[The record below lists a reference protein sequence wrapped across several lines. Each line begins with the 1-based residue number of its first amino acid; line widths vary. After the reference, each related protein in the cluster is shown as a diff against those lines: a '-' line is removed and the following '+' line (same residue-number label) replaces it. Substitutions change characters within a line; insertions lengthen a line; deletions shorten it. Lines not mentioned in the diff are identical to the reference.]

1 MTQIAVAD
9 CEALRVAVAG
19 TRIPRR
25 AWSEVTDLARVL
37 HEARTVLT
45 EAQETAKS
53 IRERAFAQ
61 GYAEGSAAAKA
72 ASARYLLD
80 AQHAAQEFVGA
91 SQQRIVALSLGILGR
106 IAPRLGQSELVSA
119 MVLEALNAVTGEQSL
134 RVYVAPEAVAATE
147 AVLAEW
153 QKEHAR
159 IEAPRVTADPTL
171 EAFGC
176 VVESELGRIEAGLAA
191 QLAAVH
197 DALTKVVGGPRAQE
211 PG

>member
-1 MTQIAVAD
+1 MTQIAMAD

-45 EAQETAKS
+45 EAQESAKS

-61 GYAEGSAAAKA
+61 GHAEGSAAAQA
-72 ASARYLLD
+72 ASARYLLE
-80 AQHAAQEFVGA
+80 AQHAAQEFVVA
-91 SQQRIVALSLGILGR
+91 SQQRIVALSLGILAR

-119 MVLEALNAVTGEQSL
+119 LVLEALNAVTGEQSL

-147 AVLAEW
+147 AVLAQW
-153 QKEHAR
+153 QREHAR
-159 IEAPRVTADPTL
+159 IEAPRVTADPSL

-176 VVESELGRIEAGLAA
+176 VVESELGRIEAGLTA
-191 QLAAVH
+191 QLTAVG
-197 DALTKVVGGPRAQE
+197 DALTTVVGGARA
-211 PG
+211 

>member
-1 MTQIAVAD
+1 VTQIAMAD
-9 CEALRVAVAG
+9 CAALRVAVAG

-37 HEARTVLT
+37 HEASTVLT

-61 GYAEGSAAAKA
+61 GYAEGSAQAKA
-72 ASARYLLD
+72 ATARYLLE
-80 AQHAAQEFVGA
+80 AQHAAQEFVVA
-91 SQQRIVALSLGILGR
+91 SQQRIVALSLGILAR

-119 MVLEALNAVTGEQSL
+119 MVLEALNAVTAEQSL

-153 QKEHAR
+153 QREHAR
-159 IEAPRVTADPTL
+159 IDAPRVTADPNL

-176 VVESELGRIEAGLAA
+176 VVESELGRIEAGLTA
-191 QLAAVH
+191 QLAAVR
-197 DALTKVVGGPRAQE
+197 DALTTVVGDPRA
-211 PG
+211 

>member
-9 CEALRVAVAG
+9 CEALRVAMAG

-61 GYAEGSAAAKA
+61 GYAEGSAEAKA

-106 IAPRLGQSELVSA
+106 IAPRLGQGELVSA

-134 RVYVAPEAVAATE
+134 RVYVAPEAVAATG

-153 QKEHAR
+153 QREHAR
-159 IEAPRVTADPTL
+159 IEAPRVTADPNL

-176 VVESELGRIEAGLAA
+176 VVESELGRIEAGLTA

-197 DALTKVVGGPRAQE
+197 DALTTVVGGPRAQE